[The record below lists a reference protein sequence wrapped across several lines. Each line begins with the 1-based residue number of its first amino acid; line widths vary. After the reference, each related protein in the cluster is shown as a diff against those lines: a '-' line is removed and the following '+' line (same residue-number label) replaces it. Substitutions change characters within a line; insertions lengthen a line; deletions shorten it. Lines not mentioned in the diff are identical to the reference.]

1 MGDRAH
7 PRRQGDLR
15 ELEERDETFPE
26 SPAYSAIQNDE
37 PKVSQLKR
45 SVLSLSASGVTERK
59 RRDFRGAIV
68 PPATNAGIERAR
80 RVRLDQSFRSSSFS
94 TSSLTIGSFNS

>member
-59 RRDFRGAIV
+59 LRDFRGAIG
-68 PPATNAGIERAR
+68 ASSDKRRNRAG
-80 RVRLDQSFRSSSFS
+80 S
-94 TSSLTIGSFNS
+94 TCPIGSKFSIE